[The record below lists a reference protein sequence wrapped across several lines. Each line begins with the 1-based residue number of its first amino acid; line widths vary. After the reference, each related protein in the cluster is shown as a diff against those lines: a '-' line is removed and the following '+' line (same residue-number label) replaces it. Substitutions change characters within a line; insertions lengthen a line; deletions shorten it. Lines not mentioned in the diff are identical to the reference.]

1 MARASVRSN
10 LFTEN
15 LATISLHLRWQ
26 GGKQQTTLGTK
37 YGFRSKLNFISY
49 QRSKSREP
57 NLSQR
62 SKNKATTVTEWPLC
76 RQDTSMKSIYSPFP
90 IFSILAK
97 LEMANLQMW
106 KHSYMQGRNCWVNA
120 RSTAL
125 WLSGHCAD
133 KTPRWRVSILPSP
146 FFLYLQNLKLSNWLF
161 GISHHS
167 IMDSSSHEIFYKFFA
182 PQCFYSL
189 DFPTQNHQHWLFTL
203 EFTTSRGSPL
213 TIYLIVICLYAN
225 IPT

>member
-97 LEMANLQMW
+97 LEMAKNIHLQLW
-106 KHSYMQGRNCWVNA
+106 KIGLYRTSHPVQK
-120 RSTAL
+120 
-125 WLSGHCAD
+125 SGSSEVFQNPDWPLCRQD
-133 KTPRWRVSILPSP
+133 TSMKSIYSP
-146 FFLYLQNLKLSNWLF
+146 FPIFFYFSKTWNGKKYPFSMCRQDDSMK
-161 GISHHS
+161 S
-167 IMDSSSHEIFYKFFA
+167 IYTPFPIFFF
-182 PQCFYSL
+182 
-189 DFPTQNHQHWLFTL
+189 
-203 EFTTSRGSPL
+203 
-213 TIYLIVICLYAN
+213 
-225 IPT
+225 

>member
-97 LEMANLQMW
+97 LEMAKFFYFNKIWNGKKYPFAVENL
-106 KHSYMQGRNCWVNA
+106 KNLINKVRI
-120 RSTAL
+120 RPLL

-146 FFLYLQNLKLSNWLF
+146 IFSILEKTWNGKFANVKTFLYA
-161 GISHHS
+161 G
-167 IMDSSSHEIFYKFFA
+167 A
-182 PQCFYSL
+182 
-189 DFPTQNHQHWLFTL
+189 
-203 EFTTSRGSPL
+203 
-213 TIYLIVICLYAN
+213 
-225 IPT
+225 

>member
-1 MARASVRSN
+1 MAKASVRSN

-90 IFSILAK
+90 ISSILAK
-97 LEMANLQMW
+97 LEMAKKPFATRTDDVSFLIFDKNVNRKKNRYQIA
-106 KHSYMQGRNCWVNA
+106 NCF
-120 RSTAL
+120 
-125 WLSGHCAD
+125 H
-133 KTPRWRVSILPSP
+133 I
-146 FFLYLQNLKLSNWLF
+146 
-161 GISHHS
+161 
-167 IMDSSSHEIFYKFFA
+167 
-182 PQCFYSL
+182 
-189 DFPTQNHQHWLFTL
+189 
-203 EFTTSRGSPL
+203 
-213 TIYLIVICLYAN
+213 
-225 IPT
+225 

>member
-1 MARASVRSN
+1 MVRASVRSN

-90 IFSILAK
+90 
-97 LEMANLQMW
+97 
-106 KHSYMQGRNCWVNA
+106 H
-120 RSTAL
+120 
-125 WLSGHCAD
+125 
-133 KTPRWRVSILPSP
+133 
-146 FFLYLQNLKLSNWLF
+146 FFYFRKNLKW
-161 GISHHS
+161 
-167 IMDSSSHEIFYKFFA
+167 
-182 PQCFYSL
+182 Q
-189 DFPTQNHQHWLFTL
+189 
-203 EFTTSRGSPL
+203 
-213 TIYLIVICLYAN
+213 ICKCEN
-225 IPT
+225 IPICRGVIAGSTLGQPLCDWVAIVQTRHLDEECLFSLPHFFYICKIWNCRIGCLVYHITASWIPPHTRSSINSLPRNVFTHLTFPRRTINIDFSR